1 MTVYTVES
9 GDSVYS
15 IARKF
20 GVPASRIVTDN
31 ELSNPSRLTVGQ
43 SIVILYPTETYTV
56 RGGDTLD
63 AVSRRTG
70 VSLNE
75 LWRNNPTLGG
85 KSTVYPGQTLNIRY
99 EAPPLGDVYTNGY
112 VYTYVNR
119 DVLRKTLPYLT
130 YLSVF
135 SHGFREDG
143 SLLPP
148 EGGDEE
154 IISIAKEYGTVPLL
168 TLTSITENGTFSS
181 ELVESLLSSPELT
194 SSVAVSLAET
204 AVENGYGGVDLDFEY
219 IPSQYADGYVALI
232 NELQTLLPEGYVI
245 FTSLAPKT
253 SAAQSGLLYE
263 GHDYGKIGAASDYV
277 LLMTYEWGY
286 TYGPPLPVSPINS
299 VRRVLDYGV
308 TQIPPEKILMG
319 MSNYGYDW
327 RLPFVQGESKAEKL
341 TNYQALARAEYY
353 GVDVQYDEE
362 AQAPF
367 FTYTSPD
374 GSEHIVWFE
383 DERSWRARL
392 ALVEEYGLAGISIW
406 NIMHIFYG
414 GI

>member
-1 MTVYTVES
+1 MAEYIVNGYA
-9 GDSVYS
+9 YPS
-15 IARKF
+15 ISKETLEWWLPRLSWVAAF
-20 GVPASRIVTDN
+20 SYGFTEDGNLINLEDANLIIPATEAGVRPMMV
-31 ELSNPSRLTVGQ
+31 LT
-43 SIVILYPTETYTV
+43 P
-56 RGGDTLD
+56 LD
-63 AVSRRTG
+63 ADGNFNDNIAIRVF
-70 VSLNE
+70 E
-75 LWRNNPTLGG
+75 NPDAQQNLID
-85 KSTVYPGQTLNIRY
+85 NI
-99 EAPPLGDVYTNGY
+99 EANIK
-112 VYTYVNR
+112 N
-119 DVLRKTLPYLT
+119 K
-130 YLSVF
+130 
-135 SHGFREDG
+135 
-143 SLLPP
+143 
-148 EGGDEE
+148 
-154 IISIAKEYGTVPLL
+154 
-168 TLTSITENGTFSS
+168 NM
-181 ELVESLLSSPELT
+181 
-194 SSVAVSLAET
+194 
-204 AVENGYGGVDLDFEY
+204 GGVDFDFEY
-219 IPSQYADGYVALI
+219 IAAGYADDYVELVGRTRGRLRPQGYLTTVA
-232 NELQTLLPEGYVI
+232 
-245 FTSLAPKT
+245 LAPKVST
-253 SAAQSGLLYE
+253 DQPGLLYQ
-263 GHDYGKIGAASDYV
+263 GHDYAGMGQAADYC

>member
-1 MTVYTVES
+1 MAEYIVNGYA
-9 GDSVYS
+9 YPS
-15 IARKF
+15 ISKETLEWWLPRLSWVAAF
-20 GVPASRIVTDN
+20 SYGFTEDGNLINLEDANLIIPATEAGVRPMMV
-31 ELSNPSRLTVGQ
+31 LT
-43 SIVILYPTETYTV
+43 P
-56 RGGDTLD
+56 LD
-63 AVSRRTG
+63 ADGNFNDNIAIRVFENPDAQQN
-70 VSLNE
+70 LI
-75 LWRNNPTLGG
+75 NNIEA
-85 KSTVYPGQTLNIRY
+85 NIK
-99 EAPPLGDVYTNGY
+99 NK
-112 VYTYVNR
+112 NM
-119 DVLRKTLPYLT
+119 
-130 YLSVF
+130 
-135 SHGFREDG
+135 
-143 SLLPP
+143 
-148 EGGDEE
+148 
-154 IISIAKEYGTVPLL
+154 
-168 TLTSITENGTFSS
+168 
-181 ELVESLLSSPELT
+181 
-194 SSVAVSLAET
+194 
-204 AVENGYGGVDLDFEY
+204 GGVDFDFEY
-219 IPSQYADGYVALI
+219 LAADYADDYVELVGRTRGRLRPQGYLTTVA
-232 NELQTLLPEGYVI
+232 
-245 FTSLAPKT
+245 LAPKVST
-253 SAAQSGLLYE
+253 DQPGLLYQ
-263 GHDYGKIGAASDYV
+263 GHDYAGMGQAADYC

>member
-1 MTVYTVES
+1 MAEYIVNGYA
-9 GDSVYS
+9 YPS
-15 IARKF
+15 ISKETLEWWLPRLSWVAAF
-20 GVPASRIVTDN
+20 SYGFTEDGNLINLEDANLIIPATEAGVRPMMV
-31 ELSNPSRLTVGQ
+31 LT
-43 SIVILYPTETYTV
+43 P
-56 RGGDTLD
+56 LD
-63 AVSRRTG
+63 ADGNFNDNIAIRVF
-70 VSLNE
+70 E
-75 LWRNNPTLGG
+75 NPDAQQNLID
-85 KSTVYPGQTLNIRY
+85 NI
-99 EAPPLGDVYTNGY
+99 EANIK
-112 VYTYVNR
+112 N
-119 DVLRKTLPYLT
+119 K
-130 YLSVF
+130 
-135 SHGFREDG
+135 
-143 SLLPP
+143 
-148 EGGDEE
+148 
-154 IISIAKEYGTVPLL
+154 
-168 TLTSITENGTFSS
+168 NM
-181 ELVESLLSSPELT
+181 
-194 SSVAVSLAET
+194 
-204 AVENGYGGVDLDFEY
+204 GGVDFDFEY
-219 IPSQYADGYVALI
+219 LAADYADDYVELVGRTRGRLRPQGYLTTVA
-232 NELQTLLPEGYVI
+232 
-245 FTSLAPKT
+245 LAPKVST
-253 SAAQSGLLYE
+253 DQPGLLYQ
-263 GHDYGKIGAASDYV
+263 GHDYAGMGQAADYC

-327 RLPFVQGESKAEKL
+327 RLPFVQGEAKAEKL

>member
-1 MTVYTVES
+1 MAEYIVNGYA
-9 GDSVYS
+9 YPS
-15 IARKF
+15 ISKETLEWWLPRLSWVAAF
-20 GVPASRIVTDN
+20 SYGFTEDGNLINLEDANLIIPATEAGVRPMMV
-31 ELSNPSRLTVGQ
+31 LT
-43 SIVILYPTETYTV
+43 P
-56 RGGDTLD
+56 LD
-63 AVSRRTG
+63 ADGNFNDNIAIRVF
-70 VSLNE
+70 E
-75 LWRNNPTLGG
+75 NPDAQQNLID
-85 KSTVYPGQTLNIRY
+85 NI
-99 EAPPLGDVYTNGY
+99 EANIK
-112 VYTYVNR
+112 N
-119 DVLRKTLPYLT
+119 K
-130 YLSVF
+130 
-135 SHGFREDG
+135 
-143 SLLPP
+143 
-148 EGGDEE
+148 
-154 IISIAKEYGTVPLL
+154 
-168 TLTSITENGTFSS
+168 NM
-181 ELVESLLSSPELT
+181 
-194 SSVAVSLAET
+194 
-204 AVENGYGGVDLDFEY
+204 GGVDFDFEY
-219 IPSQYADGYVALI
+219 LAADYADDYVELVGRTRGRLRPQGYLTTVA
-232 NELQTLLPEGYVI
+232 
-245 FTSLAPKT
+245 LAPKVST
-253 SAAQSGLLYE
+253 DHPGLLYQ
-263 GHDYGKIGAASDYV
+263 GHNYAGMGQAADYC

>member
-1 MTVYTVES
+1 MAEYIVNGYA
-9 GDSVYS
+9 YPS
-15 IARKF
+15 ISKETLEWWLPRLSWVAAF
-20 GVPASRIVTDN
+20 SYGFTEDGNLINLEDANLIIPATEAGVRPMMV
-31 ELSNPSRLTVGQ
+31 LT
-43 SIVILYPTETYTV
+43 P
-56 RGGDTLD
+56 LD
-63 AVSRRTG
+63 ADGNFNDNIAIRVF
-70 VSLNE
+70 E
-75 LWRNNPTLGG
+75 NPDAQQNLIG
-85 KSTVYPGQTLNIRY
+85 NI
-99 EAPPLGDVYTNGY
+99 EANIK
-112 VYTYVNR
+112 N
-119 DVLRKTLPYLT
+119 K
-130 YLSVF
+130 
-135 SHGFREDG
+135 
-143 SLLPP
+143 
-148 EGGDEE
+148 
-154 IISIAKEYGTVPLL
+154 
-168 TLTSITENGTFSS
+168 NM
-181 ELVESLLSSPELT
+181 
-194 SSVAVSLAET
+194 
-204 AVENGYGGVDLDFEY
+204 GGVDFDFEY
-219 IPSQYADGYVALI
+219 LAADYADDYVELVGRTRGRLRPQGYLTTVA
-232 NELQTLLPEGYVI
+232 
-245 FTSLAPKT
+245 LAPKVST
-253 SAAQSGLLYE
+253 DQPGLLYQ
-263 GHDYGKIGAASDYV
+263 GHDYAGMGQAADYC

-406 NIMHIFYG
+406 NLMHIFYG

>member
-1 MTVYTVES
+1 MAEYIVNGYA
-9 GDSVYS
+9 YPS
-15 IARKF
+15 ISKETLEWWLPRLSWVAAF
-20 GVPASRIVTDN
+20 SYGFTEDGNLINLEDANLIIPATEAGVRPMMV
-31 ELSNPSRLTVGQ
+31 LT
-43 SIVILYPTETYTV
+43 P
-56 RGGDTLD
+56 LD
-63 AVSRRTG
+63 ADGNFNDNIAIRVF
-70 VSLNE
+70 E
-75 LWRNNPTLGG
+75 NPDAQQNLID
-85 KSTVYPGQTLNIRY
+85 NI
-99 EAPPLGDVYTNGY
+99 EANIK
-112 VYTYVNR
+112 N
-119 DVLRKTLPYLT
+119 K
-130 YLSVF
+130 
-135 SHGFREDG
+135 
-143 SLLPP
+143 
-148 EGGDEE
+148 
-154 IISIAKEYGTVPLL
+154 
-168 TLTSITENGTFSS
+168 NM
-181 ELVESLLSSPELT
+181 
-194 SSVAVSLAET
+194 
-204 AVENGYGGVDLDFEY
+204 GGVDFDFEY
-219 IPSQYADGYVALI
+219 LAADYADDYVELVGRTRGRLRPQGYLTTVA
-232 NELQTLLPEGYVI
+232 
-245 FTSLAPKT
+245 LAPKVST
-253 SAAQSGLLYE
+253 DQPGLLYQ
-263 GHDYGKIGAASDYV
+263 GHDYAGMGQAADYC

-367 FTYTSPD
+367 FTYMSPD

>member
-1 MTVYTVES
+1 MAEYIVNGYA
-9 GDSVYS
+9 YPS
-15 IARKF
+15 ILKETLEWWLPRLSWVAAF
-20 GVPASRIVTDN
+20 SYGFTEDGNLINLEDANLIIPATEAGVRPMMV
-31 ELSNPSRLTVGQ
+31 LT
-43 SIVILYPTETYTV
+43 P
-56 RGGDTLD
+56 LD
-63 AVSRRTG
+63 ADGNFNDNIAIRVF
-70 VSLNE
+70 E
-75 LWRNNPTLGG
+75 NPDAQQNLID
-85 KSTVYPGQTLNIRY
+85 NI
-99 EAPPLGDVYTNGY
+99 EANIK
-112 VYTYVNR
+112 N
-119 DVLRKTLPYLT
+119 K
-130 YLSVF
+130 
-135 SHGFREDG
+135 
-143 SLLPP
+143 
-148 EGGDEE
+148 
-154 IISIAKEYGTVPLL
+154 
-168 TLTSITENGTFSS
+168 NM
-181 ELVESLLSSPELT
+181 
-194 SSVAVSLAET
+194 
-204 AVENGYGGVDLDFEY
+204 GGVDFDFEY
-219 IPSQYADGYVALI
+219 LAADYADDYVELVGRTRGRLRPQGYLTTVA
-232 NELQTLLPEGYVI
+232 
-245 FTSLAPKT
+245 LAPKVST
-253 SAAQSGLLYE
+253 DQPGLLYQ
-263 GHDYGKIGAASDYV
+263 GHDYAGMGQAADYC

>member
-1 MTVYTVES
+1 MAEYIVNGYA
-9 GDSVYS
+9 YPS
-15 IARKF
+15 ISKETLEWWLPRLSWVAAF
-20 GVPASRIVTDN
+20 SYGFTEDGNLINLEDANLIIPATEAGVRPMMV
-31 ELSNPSRLTVGQ
+31 LT
-43 SIVILYPTETYTV
+43 P
-56 RGGDTLD
+56 LD
-63 AVSRRTG
+63 ADGNFNDNIAIRVF
-70 VSLNE
+70 E
-75 LWRNNPTLGG
+75 NPDAQQNLID
-85 KSTVYPGQTLNIRY
+85 NI
-99 EAPPLGDVYTNGY
+99 EANIK
-112 VYTYVNR
+112 N
-119 DVLRKTLPYLT
+119 K
-130 YLSVF
+130 
-135 SHGFREDG
+135 
-143 SLLPP
+143 
-148 EGGDEE
+148 
-154 IISIAKEYGTVPLL
+154 
-168 TLTSITENGTFSS
+168 NM
-181 ELVESLLSSPELT
+181 
-194 SSVAVSLAET
+194 
-204 AVENGYGGVDLDFEY
+204 GGVDFDFEY
-219 IPSQYADGYVALI
+219 IAAGYADDYVELVGRTRGRLRPQGYLTTVA
-232 NELQTLLPEGYVI
+232 
-245 FTSLAPKT
+245 LAPKVST
-253 SAAQSGLLYE
+253 DQPGLLYQ
-263 GHDYGKIGAASDYV
+263 GHDYAGMGQAADYC

-367 FTYTSPD
+367 FTHTSPD

>member
-1 MTVYTVES
+1 MTEYIVNGYA
-9 GDSVYS
+9 YPS
-15 IARKF
+15 ISKETLEWWLPRLSWVAAF
-20 GVPASRIVTDN
+20 SYGFTEDGNLINLEDANLIIPATEAGVRPMMV
-31 ELSNPSRLTVGQ
+31 LT
-43 SIVILYPTETYTV
+43 P
-56 RGGDTLD
+56 LD
-63 AVSRRTG
+63 ADGNFNDNIAIRVF
-70 VSLNE
+70 E
-75 LWRNNPTLGG
+75 NPDARQNLID
-85 KSTVYPGQTLNIRY
+85 NI
-99 EAPPLGDVYTNGY
+99 EANIK
-112 VYTYVNR
+112 N
-119 DVLRKTLPYLT
+119 K
-130 YLSVF
+130 
-135 SHGFREDG
+135 
-143 SLLPP
+143 
-148 EGGDEE
+148 
-154 IISIAKEYGTVPLL
+154 
-168 TLTSITENGTFSS
+168 NM
-181 ELVESLLSSPELT
+181 
-194 SSVAVSLAET
+194 
-204 AVENGYGGVDLDFEY
+204 GGVDFDFEY
-219 IPSQYADGYVALI
+219 LAADYADDYVELVGRTRGRLRPQGYLTTVA
-232 NELQTLLPEGYVI
+232 
-245 FTSLAPKT
+245 LAPKVST
-253 SAAQSGLLYE
+253 DQPGLLYQ
-263 GHDYGKIGAASDYV
+263 GHDYAGMGQAADYC

-414 GI
+414 EI

>member
-1 MTVYTVES
+1 MAEYIVNGYA
-9 GDSVYS
+9 YPS
-15 IARKF
+15 ISKETLEWWLPRLSWVAAF
-20 GVPASRIVTDN
+20 SYGFTEDGNLINLEDANLIIPATEAGVRPMMV
-31 ELSNPSRLTVGQ
+31 LT
-43 SIVILYPTETYTV
+43 P
-56 RGGDTLD
+56 LD
-63 AVSRRTG
+63 ADGNFNDNIAIRVF
-70 VSLNE
+70 E
-75 LWRNNPTLGG
+75 NPDAQQNLID
-85 KSTVYPGQTLNIRY
+85 NI
-99 EAPPLGDVYTNGY
+99 EANIK
-112 VYTYVNR
+112 N
-119 DVLRKTLPYLT
+119 K
-130 YLSVF
+130 
-135 SHGFREDG
+135 
-143 SLLPP
+143 
-148 EGGDEE
+148 
-154 IISIAKEYGTVPLL
+154 
-168 TLTSITENGTFSS
+168 NM
-181 ELVESLLSSPELT
+181 
-194 SSVAVSLAET
+194 
-204 AVENGYGGVDLDFEY
+204 GGVDFDFEY
-219 IPSQYADGYVALI
+219 LAAGYADDYVELVGRTRGRLRPQGYLTTVA
-232 NELQTLLPEGYVI
+232 
-245 FTSLAPKT
+245 LAPKVST
-253 SAAQSGLLYE
+253 DQPGLLYQ
-263 GHDYGKIGAASDYV
+263 GHDYAGMGQAADYC

-327 RLPFVQGESKAEKL
+327 RLPFVQGGSKAEKL

>member
-1 MTVYTVES
+1 MAEYIVNGYA
-9 GDSVYS
+9 YPS
-15 IARKF
+15 ISKETLEWWLPRLSWVAAF
-20 GVPASRIVTDN
+20 SYGFTEDGNLINLEDANLIIPATEAGVRPMMV
-31 ELSNPSRLTVGQ
+31 LT
-43 SIVILYPTETYTV
+43 P
-56 RGGDTLD
+56 LD
-63 AVSRRTG
+63 ADGNFNDNIAIRVF
-70 VSLNE
+70 E
-75 LWRNNPTLGG
+75 NPDAQQNLID
-85 KSTVYPGQTLNIRY
+85 NI
-99 EAPPLGDVYTNGY
+99 EANIK
-112 VYTYVNR
+112 N
-119 DVLRKTLPYLT
+119 K
-130 YLSVF
+130 
-135 SHGFREDG
+135 
-143 SLLPP
+143 
-148 EGGDEE
+148 
-154 IISIAKEYGTVPLL
+154 
-168 TLTSITENGTFSS
+168 NM
-181 ELVESLLSSPELT
+181 
-194 SSVAVSLAET
+194 
-204 AVENGYGGVDLDFEY
+204 GGVDFDFEY
-219 IPSQYADGYVALI
+219 LAAGYADDYVELVGRTRGRLRPQGYLTTVA
-232 NELQTLLPEGYVI
+232 
-245 FTSLAPKT
+245 LAPKVST
-253 SAAQSGLLYE
+253 DQPGLLYQ
-263 GHDYGKIGAASDYV
+263 GHDYAGMGQAADYC

-341 TNYQALARAEYY
+341 TNYQALAWAEYY

>member
-1 MTVYTVES
+1 MAEYIVNGYA
-9 GDSVYS
+9 YPS
-15 IARKF
+15 ISKETLEWWLPRLSWVAAF
-20 GVPASRIVTDN
+20 SYGFTEDGNLINLEDANLIIPATEAGVRPMMV
-31 ELSNPSRLTVGQ
+31 LT
-43 SIVILYPTETYTV
+43 P
-56 RGGDTLD
+56 LD
-63 AVSRRTG
+63 ADGNFNDNIAIRVF
-70 VSLNE
+70 E
-75 LWRNNPTLGG
+75 NPDAQQNLID
-85 KSTVYPGQTLNIRY
+85 NI
-99 EAPPLGDVYTNGY
+99 EANIK
-112 VYTYVNR
+112 N
-119 DVLRKTLPYLT
+119 K
-130 YLSVF
+130 
-135 SHGFREDG
+135 
-143 SLLPP
+143 
-148 EGGDEE
+148 
-154 IISIAKEYGTVPLL
+154 
-168 TLTSITENGTFSS
+168 NM
-181 ELVESLLSSPELT
+181 
-194 SSVAVSLAET
+194 
-204 AVENGYGGVDLDFEY
+204 GGVDFDFEY
-219 IPSQYADGYVALI
+219 IAAGYADDYVELVGRTRGRLRPQGYLTTVA
-232 NELQTLLPEGYVI
+232 
-245 FTSLAPKT
+245 LAPKVST
-253 SAAQSGLLYE
+253 DQPGLLYQ
-263 GHDYGKIGAASDYV
+263 GHDYAGMGQAADYC

-327 RLPFVQGESKAEKL
+327 RLPFEQGESKAEKL

-414 GI
+414 GV